1 MAARSTMIPSPP
13 VDGPTSGGFGWIESL
28 AGDDLMPDNRRA
40 RMCRDGSPA
49 SGSHQPR
56 NLPLKPRQI
65 LLPGFAFF
73 SELQQRLV
81 FGLVTDDEGDRRRN
95 TPDMKGACLPKVQI
109 RNARNAR
116 ATLRDVDQFGRRSR
130 SPGMV
135 DSQRH
140 VYPKS
145 REHASIGIFRRCSQ

>member
-1 MAARSTMIPSPP
+1 MPQ
-13 VDGPTSGGFGWIESL
+13 
-28 AGDDLMPDNRRA
+28 PDNRRA

-49 SGSHQPR
+49 SGCHQPR
-56 NLPLKPRQI
+56 NLSLKPRQI

-81 FGLVTDDEGDRRRN
+81 FGLVTDDEGNRCRN
-95 TPDMKGACLPKVQI
+95 TPDMKGACIPKVQI

-130 SPGMV
+130 SP
-135 DSQRH
+135 
-140 VYPKS
+140 
-145 REHASIGIFRRCSQ
+145 